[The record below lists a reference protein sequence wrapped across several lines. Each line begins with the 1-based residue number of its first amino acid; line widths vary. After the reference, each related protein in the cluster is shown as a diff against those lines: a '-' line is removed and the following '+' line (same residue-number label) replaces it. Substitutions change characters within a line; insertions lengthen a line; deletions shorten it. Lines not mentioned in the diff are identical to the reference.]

1 MATHLVKRGLDLPIA
16 GTPEPVV
23 ENARPVS
30 RVAWVAD
37 DYLGL
42 KPSVLVNEGDTVTR
56 GQPIVADKRFPGVIH
71 TAPAAGTVT
80 AIHRG
85 ERRRLLSIVIELND
99 RERNGKPGDS
109 DFFPFSAWESVRGG
123 KPESW
128 STEEVRALLTES
140 GLWPAFL
147 ARPFSK
153 TPPVDTQPAA
163 IFITASDTHPLAP
176 PMNKVFDGRQED
188 LDIGALVM
196 TRLTTGPVFFCR
208 SAGANFAP
216 RAMERLQVEDFQGP
230 HPSGTAGVHINRLL
244 PVNRERVAWVIG
256 LQDLLDVGALFRTG
270 RIDGRRIVALA
281 GPPVKKPRLL
291 RTRMGASLDE
301 LTAGELVEG
310 EHRVISGSVF
320 CGRAAMGPQLGWLG
334 RRHNMI
340 SVLREGRD
348 REFMGWLAPGF
359 NKFSV
364 ARIFFSK
371 LFPGRRFEFT
381 TSTNGDRRAM
391 VPIGLFERVWPMDIL
406 PTFLLRAIAVH
417 DTERAE
423 ALGVLE
429 LDEEDVSLCTFVSP
443 SKEDF
448 GRQLRETLDLIEK
461 EG

>member
-1 MATHLVKRGLDLPIA
+1 MATHFVKRGLDLPIA
-16 GTPEPVV
+16 GTPDPVL

-30 RVAWVAD
+30 RVAWIAE

-42 KPSVLVNEGDTVTR
+42 KPSVLVKESDAVTR

-71 TAPAAGTVT
+71 TAPASGTVM

-99 RERNGKPGDS
+99 RERQGKPDER
-109 DFFPFSAWESVRGG
+109 DFFPFSAWSNIQAGQ
-123 KPESW
+123 PETW
-128 STEEVRALLTES
+128 SGEAIRALLAES

-147 ARPFSK
+147 TRPFSK
-153 TPPVDTQPAA
+153 TPALESEPAA

-176 PMNKVFDGRQED
+176 PMDQVFDGRQED
-188 LDIGALVM
+188 LDMGALVM
-196 TRLTTGPVFFCR
+196 TRLTPGPVFFCR
-208 SAGANFAP
+208 CAGASFAP
-216 RAMERLQVEDFQGP
+216 RGTDRLRVEDFKGP
-230 HPSGTAGVHINRLL
+230 HPSGTAGVHINRLM
-244 PVNRERVAWVIG
+244 PVSRNRTVWVIG

-270 RIDGRRIVALA
+270 RLDGRRIVALA
-281 GPPVKKPRLL
+281 GPPVKRPRLL
-291 RTRMGASLDE
+291 RTRVGASLDE
-301 LTAGELVEG
+301 LTEGELMDG

-348 REFMGWLAPGF
+348 REFMGWLSPGLD
-359 NKFSV
+359 KFSV
-364 ARIFFSK
+364 VRIFFSK
-371 LFPGRRFEFT
+371 LFPAKRFALT
-381 TSTNGDRRAM
+381 TSTNGDVRAM
-391 VPIGLFERVWPMDIL
+391 VPIGLFERLWPMDIL
-406 PTFLLRAIAVH
+406 PTFLLRAIAVK

-423 ALGVLE
+423 VLGVLE